1 MAQHEEEGYVGLG
14 LKRFNGG
21 LDQKRLSLTI
31 LKGVDP
37 NLGGCSFKLGLSSN
51 K

>member
-1 MAQHEEEGYVGLG
+1 MAQHEEGGYVGLD

-21 LDQKRLSLTI
+21 LDQKSLSLVI

-37 NLGGCSFKLGLSSN
+37 NLGGCSFELGLSSN